1 MIGLDVIDQL
11 TGGRRGQFD
20 VACPMCGP
28 TKQAIAKQRKR
39 VLRIWRLE
47 DGFATF
53 HCARCGETGIARDR
67 YSSPPDPTKLAK
79 ARNEAA
85 ERDRVTKAKRMQLAR
100 WLWSRRRPILGTLA
114 ERYLREARGYNGA
127 LPPTLGYLPPY
138 RDHVPALIAAFGFA
152 TEIDPTEHQRRW
164 EGERTKPLPKS
175 SPNDPKA
182 VPRKGEPRLPD
193 NSPNIAN
200 PDVVGV
206 HIIKLRRDGSD
217 RLREAEDAKITV
229 GKGFVAPIVLA
240 PVGDLLALTI
250 AEGIEDA
257 LTDHDLTGRGAW
269 AAASAGRMPG
279 LAALVPSYI
288 ESVTILVDD
297 NAAGRAGSAALADAL
312 DRRGIEV
319 LMAGAWV

>member
-1 MIGLDVIDQL
+1 MISLHLIDQL
-11 TGGRRGQFD
+11 TGGRLGRFD

-53 HCARCGETGIARDR
+53 HCARCGETGLARDR
-67 YSSPPDPTKLAK
+67 FSSPPDPTKLAK
-79 ARNEAA
+79 ARKEAA
-85 ERDRVTKAKRMQLAR
+85 ELDRVTKAKRLQLAR
-100 WLWSRRRPILGTLA
+100 WLWLRRRPIRGTLA
-114 ERYLREARGYNGA
+114 ERYLREARGYKGR
-127 LPPTLGYLPPY
+127 LPRTLGYLPPY
-138 RDHVPALIAAFGFA
+138 HDHAPALIAAFGFA
-152 TEIDPTEHQRRW
+152 TEIDLIEHQRRW
-164 EGERTKPLPKS
+164 ETERIKPLPKF

-182 VPRKGEPRLPD
+182 VPWKGEPRLPD
-193 NSPNIAN
+193 NSPHIAN

-206 HIIKLRRDGSD
+206 HIIKLRPDGSD
-217 RLREAEDAKITV
+217 RLRDVEDAKITV
-229 GKGFVAPIVLA
+229 GKDFVAPIVLA
-240 PVGDLLALTI
+240 PVGDLLTLTI

-269 AAASAGRMPG
+269 AAASAGRMAG
-279 LAALVPSYI
+279 LAALVPSYV

-319 LMAGAWV
+319 LMAGGY